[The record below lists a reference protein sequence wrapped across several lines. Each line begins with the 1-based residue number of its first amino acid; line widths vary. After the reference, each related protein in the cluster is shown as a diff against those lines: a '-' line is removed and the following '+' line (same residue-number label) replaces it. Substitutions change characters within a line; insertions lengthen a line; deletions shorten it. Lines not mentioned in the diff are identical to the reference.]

1 MELSNLFIKGKKR
14 RQIDQRLK
22 IVLSLFFI
30 SIILLNILNNNFSG
44 ENFSAENRD
53 ILDNPIDNLQTS
65 SATSMLQDPFTEN
78 FDLLRDFF
86 ETKYQSSLD
95 FEIPTYFRYGDS
107 DGVITDDT
115 IFSEDN
121 LFYYNSLMKMEIDDL
136 ETFDIFLDLI
146 GTTLWYEG
154 DVNEFEYGFVK
165 SIDNTTGEIKDSNRY
180 LYDNLLPIFLLIE
193 NIGAEINTISI
204 NGKSPRYYINEMFY
218 LMNSSEF
225 WDDRIN
231 YNGFYHYN
239 SSYLEPP
246 LNINVKYSESNF
258 YAILAN
264 LLIHQTYYDLNLD
277 ATIRN
282 RAYELANLTM
292 IDMIN
297 NMWDSDDEAFY
308 HNADRNWG
316 TGGGQQT
323 NYYLS
328 TNALGIISLI
338 ELWIESGMQND
349 STYLLMAID
358 LYESLSDE
366 THLWDSSNNLYR
378 NIAQPTWAPFD
389 SSLNIDSNALMMRA
403 CLKLFEGTGNITYY
417 NRALK
422 LYNSL
427 ERLYDDINGAYN
439 LSLGDTSK
447 SFYSNL
453 KLSKAHLDA
462 FDIYNSTVLT
472 GVYNVSE
479 NVPDFIFNQEK
490 MNLTSTYSFI
500 KNIPF
505 YNPENESYGRS
516 IVQYDITNATVN
528 YVFKYPNGT
537 FYYQF
542 EDQINEPVTS
552 STLLYNITETLPIG
566 DGYYTYIWANTTY
579 FRLTNTLTRFN
590 VVSGLIN
597 KSIEGLPSTL
607 YQGPVINVS
616 LVINYTRYEN
626 LTLTASLEGEDL
638 QKYPSQE
645 ISFVTLEEIRINF
658 NLTAKLG
665 AIPGSSEIFFIIKKD
680 DIIYLEINKVI
691 EIGYPFDYSNLIYQS
706 KVVSGDSIFVSMNL
720 KNFLLNATQTFNVSF
735 IGYNDNYIEE
745 FVEEETLDENEI
757 KSVSYY
763 LKTLESIDIETIRIK
778 MSILINTTEFYSE
791 IFSVEILPKF
801 ELISATFPNT
811 IPQGA
816 NAHLIIVI
824 QNNQENPEE
833 FSLYFNGKRVSTNI
847 AELNTG
853 VNTIVAKI
861 TPTINPYEFGTKV
874 YRIVLKDSS
883 DEEIERFYFE
893 TALKLSSLN
902 LVIFYI
908 LPIVVPIGVILF
920 FKNRDI
926 KQKKL
931 RR

>member
-22 IVLSLFFI
+22 IVISLFLI
-30 SIILLNILNNNFSG
+30 SIFLLNILNINFSG

-53 ILDNPIDNLQTS
+53 ILDNPTDNLQTS

-78 FDLLRDFF
+78 FAQLRDFF

-95 FEIPTYFRYGDS
+95 FDIPTYFRYGDS
-107 DGVITDDT
+107 DGNITDDT

-121 LFYYNSLMKMEIDDL
+121 LFYYNSLTKMEIDDF
-136 ETFDIFLDLI
+136 ETFEIYLDLKD
-146 GTTLWYEG
+146 TTLWYEG
-154 DVNEFEYGFVK
+154 DVNEFEYGFVN
-165 SIDNTTGEIKDSNRY
+165 SIDNATGEIKDDNRY

-225 WDDRIN
+225 WDDRPS
-231 YNGFYHYN
+231 YNGFYNYN
-239 SSYLEPP
+239 SSYLETS
-246 LNINVKYSESNF
+246 NVKYSESNF

-297 NMWDSDDEAFY
+297 YMWDSTDEAFY
-308 HNADRNWG
+308 HNADINWG
-316 TGGGQQT
+316 TGGGQQK
-323 NYYLS
+323 NYHLS

-338 ELWIESGMQND
+338 EFWIESGMQND

-358 LYESLSDE
+358 LYNSLSDGS
-366 THLWDSSNNLYR
+366 HLWDSSNNLYR
-378 NIAQPTWAPFD
+378 NIAQPLWAPFD
-389 SSLNIDSNALMMRA
+389 SSLNLDSNALMMRA

-422 LYNSL
+422 LYNSIESNL
-427 ERLYDDINGAYN
+427 FDDINSVYN
-439 LSLGDTSK
+439 SSLSDTSK
-447 SFYSNL
+447 SFNSNL
-453 KLSKAHLDA
+453 KLSKAYLDA
-462 FDIYNSTVLT
+462 FDIYNSTVLI
-472 GVYNVSE
+472 GVYNVSG
-479 NVPDFIFNQEK
+479 NVPDFIFNQEV
-490 MNLTSTYSFI
+490 MNLTSTYSF
-500 KNIPF
+500 KRDIPF
-505 YNPENESYGRS
+505 YNPENGSYGHSLVR
-516 IVQYDITNATVN
+516 YDITNATIN

-542 EDQINEPVTS
+542 EDQIDEPATS
-552 STLLYNITETLPIG
+552 HTLLYNITETLSIG
-566 DGYYTYIWANTTY
+566 DGYYIYIWANTSY
-579 FRLTNTLTRFN
+579 FRLTDTLKRFN

-626 LTLTASLEGEDL
+626 LTLTASLEGEEL
-638 QKYPSQE
+638 QNYPSQE

-665 AIPGSSEIFFIIKKD
+665 AIPGSSEIFFRIKKD
-680 DIIYLEINKVI
+680 DIIYLEIKKVI
-691 EIGYPFDYSNLIYQS
+691 EIGYPFDYSNFIYQS
-706 KVVSGDSIFVSMNL
+706 KVVGGDYLLVSMNL
-720 KNFLLNATQTFNVSF
+720 KNFLPNATQTFNVSF
-735 IGYNDNYIEE
+735 TGYNDNSIEDYIK
-745 FVEEETLDENEI
+745 EETLVENEI
-757 KSVSYY
+757 KTVSYY
-763 LKTLESIDIETIRIK
+763 LKTLEFIDSETIRVK

-801 ELISATFPNT
+801 ELISVTFPKT
-811 IPQGA
+811 VPQGA
-816 NAHLIIVI
+816 IAQLIIVI
-824 QNNQENPEE
+824 QNNQDNSEE
-833 FSLYFNGKRVSTNI
+833 FSLYFNGKRVGTNI

-853 VNTIVAKI
+853 ENTIVAKI

-893 TALKLSSLN
+893 IGLKLSSFN

-908 LPIVVPIGVILF
+908 LPIVIPIGVILF

-926 KQKKL
+926 KHKKL